1 VRQVGEAACDVCRGG
16 CELATAGV
24 EGGGKLMVCKRPSN
38 RMVDRGQK
46 LSGVTFIVGW
56 PMRLG

>member
-1 VRQVGEAACDVCRGG
+1 MEALLNR
-16 CELATAGV
+16 
-24 EGGGKLMVCKRPSN
+24 KRPSN
-38 RMVDRGQK
+38 RMVDRGQR